1 MPMKD
6 AGLMENYGFYAYTS
20 EYMKDHKFQLR
31 RTMCILF
38 FGFVFSV
45 CIYIFSFCVFFQF
58 WLLSL

>member
-45 CIYIFSFCVFFQF
+45 CIYIFSFCVFF
-58 WLLSL
+58 